1 MAKTTLGGIG
11 VPFGNGIGDGKLEWQ
26 KNGKKIANP
35 RVFAIFLLF
44 LQFGGLQRFAI
55 FLPFQNFGCFGC
67 QTVCHSFAIL
77 DFEDESTPQGMP
89 GRVFA
94 LCGRLV
100 LGIPGSRATA

>member
-1 MAKTTLGGIG
+1 MAKKWQILEFL
-11 VPFGNGIGDGKLEWQ
+11 PF
-26 KNGKKIANP
+26 
-35 RVFAIFLLF
+35 FAIP
-44 LQFGGLQRFAI
+44 AI
-55 FLPFQNFGCFGC
+55 WWFTKICHFLPFQNFGCFGC

>member
-1 MAKTTLGGIG
+1 MELGFPLGMAWGMA
-11 VPFGNGIGDGKLEWQ
+11 NW
-26 KNGKKIANP
+26 NGKKMVKKWQIPAIP
-35 RVFAIFLLF
+35 AIFAVYRDLLF
-44 LQFGGLQRFAI
+44 

>member
-11 VPFGNGIGDGKLEWQ
+11 VPFGNGMGDGKLEWQ
-26 KNGKKIANP
+26 KMANP
-35 RVFAIFLLF
+35 RVFAIFFAIPAIWWFTEICHF
-44 LQFGGLQRFAI
+44 LQ
-55 FLPFQNFGCFGC
+55 FQNFGCFGC